1 VRIEHIYISPGH
13 NFFGH
18 HGKPP
23 GDHPIM
29 ETEVAPCV
37 AGKGIVGDRFFDYK
51 KNYRGQI
58 TFFSCEVY
66 RDLCRRLQV
75 ADKPPAVFRRN
86 IVTRGIDLNT
96 LIGSTFWIQGIEFT
110 GIEECR
116 PCYWMDQAFAPGTEE
131 LLKGRGG
138 LRARIATD
146 GVLRKA
152 SLDLKISR
160 PA

>member
-1 VRIEHIYISPGH
+1 
-13 NFFGH
+13 
-18 HGKPP
+18 
-23 GDHPIM
+23 
-29 ETEVAPCV
+29 
-37 AGKGIVGDRFFDYK
+37 
-51 KNYRGQI
+51 
-58 TFFSCEVY
+58 
-66 RDLCRRLQV
+66 LQV

-116 PCYWMDQAFAPGTEE
+116 PSYWMDQAFAPGTEE